1 MNQWF
6 TNTIDKYIYVILW
19 GCFIILLTIYLWNLL
34 TNKRGTF
41 TNHSEMIK
49 TLLEKPTQ
57 FKNLPPFNLLPTGP
71 EALSAGASRLTTEN
85 DLVDFNNGY
94 GIIRREAFGGTNNG
108 LRPLLAPTLRVGNT
122 VGDAAF
128 GGRSLLGFNKSG
140 SNSFQSRG
148 EMECKRVI
156 EKITGRSFTKTRPT
170 FLKNEITGQNL
181 ELDCYNPELKL
192 AIEYNGE
199 QHYKYTPRFHRTRDS
214 FYNTKYRDQIKMEL
228 CKKNSIKLIIVPYTV
243 KICDIERF
251 ILDSLN
257 EVI

>member
-71 EALSAGASRLTTEN
+71 RALSAGAKRLTTEN
-85 DLVDFNNGY
+85 DLVDFNNGD
-94 GIIRREAFGGTNNG
+94 GIIRREAFGGSRFAAT
-108 LRPLLAPTLRVGNT
+108 
-122 VGDAAF
+122 AF
-128 GGRSLLGFNKSG
+128 GGSAFGAADGAFDPVGRSLLGFNKSG

-214 FYNTKYRDQIKMEL
+214 FYNTKYRDQLKMEL
-228 CKKNSIKLIIVPYTV
+228 CKKNNIKLIIVPYTV